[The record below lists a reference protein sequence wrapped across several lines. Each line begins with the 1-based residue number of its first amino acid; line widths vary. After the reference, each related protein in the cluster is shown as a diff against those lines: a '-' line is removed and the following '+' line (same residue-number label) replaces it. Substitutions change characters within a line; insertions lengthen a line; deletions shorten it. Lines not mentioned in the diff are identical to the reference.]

1 MKCAVIIV
9 YDGDIPSLQAQK
21 AAATALAEYGCI
33 HNLDNLKVYTLDE
46 SGIVSALMRQTIPE
60 QKFEED
66 TFDEEK
72 SMAVVFGIGK
82 DGLVNK
88 NIIEFQTVLTNA
100 LINAVRTNTNP
111 EIVKAVEILS
121 ATGAEGRIPAKL
133 RKQYYMD
140 SRVFEAIKFV
150 HNIVCPEHHII
161 FR

>member
-1 MKCAVIIV
+1 MNCAVIIV
-9 YDGDIPSLQAQK
+9 YDGGMPSLQAQK

-60 QKFEED
+60 QKSEED
-66 TFDEEK
+66 PFDEEK

-82 DGLVNK
+82 DSLVK
-88 NIIEFQTVLTNA
+88 QSIVSFQQKLYDALYNA
-100 LINAVRTNTNP
+100 IQTNTNP
-111 EIVKAVEILS
+111 EIIRAVEILS
-121 ATGAEGRIPAKL
+121 SDGAEGRIPAKI

-150 HNIVCPEHHII
+150 HSLCRGHRII